1 MKKFNLL
8 LLSLITL
15 TQTVNA
21 SFIDIDQ
28 HIFESSINKLQS
40 LGIVE
45 GFEDLT
51 FRPNQEI
58 SRASALKISLFTN
71 YSEQLQSPVSFSDVD
86 ESDWFYKYISFA
98 LNQGIING
106 YNDGTFKPGNDI
118 SVAESLKIMFEVEG
132 ISYTFQDGVDWY
144 LTIKNRATELGY
156 LNGHELLFQDVLR
169 PITRAEFA
177 YFYDKIITKTN
188 VELSF
193 NSSYENLIE
202 VETLN
207 ADHFFKLENGGIL
220 LVYKDGFMSLEITN
234 NNFENF
240 EEGFQDFNNFSGMDI
255 TNSNF
260 FSTNSKAFS
269 GNNSYFER
277 AFILDK
283 NVFLDVKIS
292 KNSVL
297 EDLINNTDLNIENIK
312 RFEKFADLKN
322 EINNNILVEGFSK
335 NFLDKIDNKQII
347 YTDDIGIGLG
357 PIDYIYL
364 YDLNLTLKNERNSET
379 IMQIKEGKNSDF

>member
-1 MKKFNLL
+1 
-8 LLSLITL
+8 
-15 TQTVNA
+15 
-21 SFIDIDQ
+21 
-28 HIFESSINKLQS
+28 
-40 LGIVE
+40 
-45 GFEDLT
+45 
-51 FRPNQEI
+51 
-58 SRASALKISLFTN
+58 
-71 YSEQLQSPVSFSDVD
+71 
-86 ESDWFYKYISFA
+86 
-98 LNQGIING
+98 
-106 YNDGTFKPGNDI
+106 
-118 SVAESLKIMFEVEG
+118 
-132 ISYTFQDGVDWY
+132 
-144 LTIKNRATELGY
+144 
-156 LNGHELLFQDVLR
+156 
-169 PITRAEFA
+169 
-177 YFYDKIITKTN
+177 
-188 VELSF
+188 
-193 NSSYENLIE
+193 
-202 VETLN
+202 
-207 ADHFFKLENGGIL
+207 
-220 LVYKDGFMSLEITN
+220 MSLEITN

-240 EEGFQDFNNFSGMDI
+240 EEGFQDFNNFSGMEI

-277 AFILDK
+277 AFISDK

-297 EDLINNTDLNIENIK
+297 EDLINNTTLNIENIK

-357 PIDYIYL
+357 PIDYVYL